1 MKTAEEVR
9 QALKGMKLA
18 VIAERTGEKH
28 DKLWR
33 FRENRMAIP
42 DYDFVMKVREAIEQ
56 NH

>member
-9 QALKGMKLA
+9 QALQGMKLS

-42 DYDFVMKVREAIEQ
+42 DYDFVMKVREAIEN